1 MVGIIPFD
9 IESGQLLT
17 SLQKGDEEA
26 FAYVFKTFYPPLFNY
41 AGRILRDEEQANDVV
56 QDTFCRLY
64 CQL

>member
-26 FAYVFKTFYPPLFNY
+26 FAYIFKTFYSPLFNY